1 MPVYKGRVSELLVA
15 AEVEIGDTI
24 KISKDG
30 HTHEGVLIPRS
41 EIYDDKHI
49 VIKMRSGYN
58 IGISVNEE
66 TAITKIGEGLKPA
79 FSKPTSPEQKRGLPK
94 VAVLS
99 TGGTI
104 ASRVDYR
111 TGGVRPALSANEL
124 YSIVP
129 ELSEVANISTKVVF
143 SLLSEDIT
151 PNHWTKIA
159 EYVTRRVEKGVDG
172 VIIAHGTDTMGYT
185 AAALSFALQNLPIPV
200 ILVGSQRSSDRPSSD
215 APSNLVGAVSAAAH
229 APFA

>member
-1 MPVYKGRVSELLVA
+1 MSVYKGRVSELLVA

-24 KISKDG
+24 KISKNG
-30 HTHEGVLIPRS
+30 HTYEGVLIPRS

-66 TAITKIGEGLKPA
+66 TSITKIGEGLKPT

-94 VAVLS
+94 VTVLS

-111 TGGVRPALSANEL
+111 TGGV
-124 YSIVP
+124 
-129 ELSEVANISTKVVF
+129 
-143 SLLSEDIT
+143 
-151 PNHWTKIA
+151 
-159 EYVTRRVEKGVDG
+159 
-172 VIIAHGTDTMGYT
+172 
-185 AAALSFALQNLPIPV
+185 
-200 ILVGSQRSSDRPSSD
+200 
-215 APSNLVGAVSAAAH
+215 
-229 APFA
+229 